1 MKNIKL
7 LLIAGFIS
15 QLSFGQKALSAK
27 DAVFQAL
34 ANNYQIQIAH
44 LQVDVAE
51 KSNSWAGAGLFPTV
65 QLAVG
70 FSNGI
75 QDNRNNPFTFTPG
88 IIVSHTLN
96 PNLNLNWNI
105 FSGFLVRISKERL
118 GILEEQSKGNALL
131 LIENTTQD
139 VIEAYYSAQL
149 QRQRMLLFKDVMAIS
164 SKRKRLYELKE
175 KYAASSGL
183 EMLQFKNQYLTDS
196 TNFLLQDIS
205 YKNSV
210 RNLFIL
216 MNGADSSI
224 NVGNIVLT
232 DSLNFEFPLLN
243 MEEIITKMLASN
255 QNLKNQYLSLE
266 LQKKQTELQKSFL
279 YPTLSLSAGVTPNY
293 SWLSDMKNPN
303 FNARTEVIQ
312 YFGNLNVRYTLF
324 DNWNNQRNIQVSRIQ
339 EEIANL
345 NVSSLEQTLRASITN
360 LLEVY
365 NLRSDLLSISE
376 ENLEYATKA
385 WTLAQKR
392 FENGTI
398 SSIDLSTFQ
407 SNYQNTL
414 IQHYQN
420 HYNKLETYLEIF
432 RMTGNLGLEFMR

>member
-1 MKNIKL
+1 VKNIKL